1 MPMTKAEKQKA
12 YRDRKKQQ
20 EGESYLEKERQRT
33 KAYYVPIAERSKT
46 DQEKRR
52 KKVRKLVQKHRERNR
67 QSTIEPSTSQPSQQV
82 ESTSQEQ
89 EQVVSSSTDNPIS
102 TPLVVR
108 LPCQNPKNRTRKRIS
123 RQVAKCNREIE
134 RLKGENINTQR
145 KYKTVSKRYERLVK
159 RTTQNKSSEN
169 VGQDKETGNDTHG
182 NDGPSSSKSGTEK
195 LTPRKRTYKEL
206 RDEGLS
212 PSKIP
217 KIVKNKLVL
226 ANLLTDEIEDVYN
239 KSDQQAKAIVT
250 SIVSSSK
257 LKEYKLTKTLSQS
270 TGIRRSRLVKKRK
283 KDWAKVRKRTRN
295 RIKRESLRKDIL
307 TFLERDDNSREMPGK
322 NDKTKT
328 EDGHVQKR
336 ILNDNMAFL
345 HLKYKTETSS
355 NVSFSRFCTMRPKNI
370 GLTRYLSR
378 NKCLC
383 QKHQNMALA
392 LKSMKKAGAS
402 VPLNPDEFIR
412 KLRTTPANTFLS
424 SLVDEEVVF
433 SQWKKV
439 DMPDGRKKTVIVDQ
453 TLKKEDFNSI
463 MNKQICEFSQHVQ
476 RVKAQYAAISTLKEN
491 LPPGHILVQMDFA
504 ENFACS
510 SADEVQSAYW
520 NGTAVTL
527 HPVVVYFKENSDT
540 LKHKNF
546 VYVSDDLGHN
556 FGAVY
561 AFIKDIVNEM
571 KAAVNDIKM
580 VHYWTDSPSSQYRN
594 KSAFYV
600 VSDHKNL
607 LGIQAIWNY
616 FETGHG
622 KGPCDGIG
630 GTSKRTADLAIRQGK
645 IVVQNAS
652 DYFEKVGPLHKS
664 ASYRFVS
671 SKDIDICRKEVEE
684 INKSL
689 IALKGTMQVH
699 QVASVSKGRVKT
711 CTTSCYCEYCIVG
724 TLHDYSEGV
733 IVKSRRNVEQNVETN
748 LTVTQGD
755 EHDEPETTTPGDN
768 RYKQD
773 DAVTSEDASKDI
785 VEGDWVAV
793 TYDDEWHIG
802 KVITIDSDDEL
813 EIKFLRPTRTI
824 NDSKSLFKWPLP
836 PDILNMK
843 RTDIL
848 CQIIEPSAVGRSGR
862 SFQIDVG
869 DKEKI
874 LKKMK

>member
-1 MPMTKAEKQKA
+1 MSFLLETRNWDIIAPSMLWILRFLRHFRCFEKLQGQQNSNIYTALIYLQLLPLLNQGRMPMTKAEKQKA

-102 TPLVVR
+102 TPLVV
-108 LPCQNPKNRTRKRIS
+108 
-123 RQVAKCNREIE
+123 
-134 RLKGENINTQR
+134 
-145 KYKTVSKRYERLVK
+145 KTTMYERLVK
-159 RTTQNKSSEN
+159 RTTQNKSSEH

-206 RDEGLS
+206 RDE
-212 PSKIP
+212 
-217 KIVKNKLVL
+217 
-226 ANLLTDEIEDVYN
+226 D
-239 KSDQQAKAIVT
+239 
-250 SIVSSSK
+250 
-257 LKEYKLTKTLSQS
+257 
-270 TGIRRSRLVKKRK
+270 
-283 KDWAKVRKRTRN
+283 
-295 RIKRESLRKDIL
+295 
-307 TFLERDDNSREMPGK
+307 
-322 NDKTKT
+322 
-328 EDGHVQKR
+328 
-336 ILNDNMAFL
+336 
-345 HLKYKTETSS
+345 
-355 NVSFSRFCTMRPKNI
+355 
-370 GLTRYLSR
+370 
-378 NKCLC
+378 
-383 QKHQNMALA
+383 
-392 LKSMKKAGAS
+392 
-402 VPLNPDEFIR
+402 
-412 KLRTTPANTFLS
+412 
-424 SLVDEEVVF
+424 
-433 SQWKKV
+433 
-439 DMPDGRKKTVIVDQ
+439 
-453 TLKKEDFNSI
+453 
-463 MNKQICEFSQHVQ
+463 
-476 RVKAQYAAISTLKEN
+476 
-491 LPPGHILVQMDFA
+491 HILVQMDFA

-520 NGTAVTL
+520 NGTVVTL

-664 ASYRFVS
+664 ASYCFVS

-755 EHDEPETTTPGDN
+755 QNDEPETTTPGDN

-802 KVITIDSDDEL
+802 KIGYIVET
-813 EIKFLRPTRTI
+813 
-824 NDSKSLFKWPLP
+824 
-836 PDILNMK
+836 
-843 RTDIL
+843 
-848 CQIIEPSAVGRSGR
+848 
-862 SFQIDVG
+862 
-869 DKEKI
+869 
-874 LKKMK
+874 

>member
-1 MPMTKAEKQKA
+1 MYGNVDYYVRMPMTKAEKQKA

-52 KKVRKLVQKHRERNR
+52 KKRERNR

-169 VGQDKETGNDTHG
+169 VGQDKETG

-711 CTTSCYCEYCIVG
+711 CTTSCYW
-724 TLHDYSEGV
+724 
-733 IVKSRRNVEQNVETN
+733 
-748 LTVTQGD
+748 D